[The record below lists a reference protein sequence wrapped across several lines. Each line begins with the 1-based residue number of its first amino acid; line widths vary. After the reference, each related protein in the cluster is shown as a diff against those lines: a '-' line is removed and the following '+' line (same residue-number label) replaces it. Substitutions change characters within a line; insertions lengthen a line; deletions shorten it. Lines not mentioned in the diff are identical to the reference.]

1 MKKIIAY
8 WLPWTILASLLCGLG
23 LHAAAAQAR
32 QEPCVR
38 YSEDRE
44 DEKRDPAIKTLVG
57 QVVDKEGQGL
67 AQAVV
72 HLKNKKNLAVKTY
85 IADDKGNFRIV
96 GLNRDTDY
104 SVHAEYRGN
113 SSSPRNVSS
122 FDDRS
127 EVYLALEIDASK

>member
-1 MKKIIAY
+1 MRRFIVY
-8 WLPWTILASLLCGLG
+8 WLPCTILASLLCGLG

-32 QEPCVR
+32 QEPYVR
-38 YSEDRE
+38 YSGDRE
-44 DEKRDPAIKTLVG
+44 EERDPAIKTLVG

-127 EVYLALEIDASK
+127 EINLVLEIDASKQ